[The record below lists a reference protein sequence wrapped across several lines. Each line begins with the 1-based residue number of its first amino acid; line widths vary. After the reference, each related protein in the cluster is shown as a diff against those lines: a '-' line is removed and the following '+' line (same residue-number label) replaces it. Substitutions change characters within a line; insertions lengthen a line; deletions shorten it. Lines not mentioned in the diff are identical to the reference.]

1 MSYDWISSCIYIY
14 VVNVYCA
21 RVFVEYLGGSFEE
34 VKKEYEG

>member
-1 MSYDWISSCIYIY
+1 MTGFRAVYIYIY